1 MNNHH
6 RQSPADRPNVVLICT
21 DQWRGDCLSGQGHP
35 DVETPYLDQLA
46 TQGAVVERAYSAT
59 PTCVPARMALMTGLS
74 AGSHRRVGYQ
84 DGVPFDIED
93 TLPSAFSQAGYQ
105 TRAIGKMHYWPE
117 RNRIGFDE
125 VELHDGYLH
134 YSRKRHR
141 DPACYD
147 DYLVWLRDQTGT
159 ASDEDYID
167 DGVECNSMV
176 ARPWDKAE
184 RLHPTNWAVSQAT
197 RWLYRRDPTTPF
209 FLYLS
214 FHRPHAPYDPP
225 QWAFDRYNG
234 APLRPPSVGDWSD
247 TFNTWRNDA
256 DPTSL
261 VAQYRPRDIA
271 RAMAGYYGNMT
282 HIDAQISRLR
292 QVLGEFGVADN
303 TYIAFISD
311 HGDMMG
317 DHHLWRKGYPYEGS
331 THIPFLLAGPGI
343 TPGTKVDELVE
354 LRDVMPTLLDCA
366 GVDIPDSVEGRSIL
380 PLLRNESSWRTHLHG
395 EHFLLN
401 QSLQWIWWDNYQYI
415 WMSGS
420 GKEQLFDLKA
430 DPRQLH
436 DLSDDPSHAHQLDHG
451 RRLLIAELTGREEG
465 FVHDGSLVTGRPVG
479 CVLEHPTPPP
489 AEGR

>member
-1 MNNHH
+1 MNDQHE
-6 RQSPADRPNVVLICT
+6 QPAIDRPIVLVCT
-21 DQWRGDCLSGQGHP
+21 DQWRGDCLSGLGHP

-46 TQGAVVERAYSAT
+46 SQGAVVERAYSAT
-59 PTCVPARMALMTGLS
+59 PTCVPARMSLMTGLS
-74 AGSHRRVGYQ
+74 AGTHRRVGYQ
-84 DGVPFDIED
+84 DGVTFDVED
-93 TLPSAFSQAGYQ
+93 TLPSTLSDAGYQ

-125 VELHDGYLH
+125 IELHDGYLH
-134 YSRKRHR
+134 YSRQRHR

-159 ASDEDYID
+159 ASDKDYID
-167 DGVECNSMV
+167 DGIECNSLV

-184 RLHPTNWAVSQAT
+184 RLHPTNWVVNQAT
-197 RWLYRRDPTTPF
+197 RWFYRRDPTTPF

-225 QWAFDRYNG
+225 QWAFDRYDG
-234 APLRPPSVGDWSD
+234 APLRPPAVGDWSD
-247 TFNTWRNDA
+247 TFSDWRNDA

-261 VAQYRPRDIA
+261 VARYRPRDIS
-271 RAMAGYYGNMT
+271 RAMAGYYGHMT
-282 HIDAQISRLR
+282 HIDTQISRLR

-317 DHHLWRKGYPYEGS
+317 DHHLWRKGYPYQGS

-343 TPGTKVDELVE
+343 TPGSRVDELVE

-366 GVDIPDSVEGRSIL
+366 GVNTPDKVEGRSIL
-380 PLLRNESSWRTHLHG
+380 PLLRDGESPWRTHLHG
-395 EHFLLN
+395 EHVLLG
-401 QSLQWIWWDNYQYI
+401 QSLQWIWWDDYQYI

-420 GKEQLFDLKA
+420 GEEQLFDLAA
-430 DPRQLH
+430 DPHQLH
-436 DLSDDPSHAHQLDHG
+436 DLSDDRADLLDKG
-451 RRLLIAELTGREEG
+451 RRLLIGELTGREEG
-465 FVHDGSLVTGRPVG
+465 FVRDGSLVTERPVS
-479 CVLEHPTPPP
+479 CVLTHPTPPP
-489 AEGR
+489 TEGR